1 MRSCAI
7 ELQETGTRSMHNS
20 RRRPLM
26 ILALLAALTL
36 ASCSLPM
43 TPNSPDETSVDT
55 STSMMDKDGREKMKA
70 DGVGRFDLTA
80 TSVPKESVGL
90 PLNENLV
97 AYAATDHD
105 KPMDITLELPQ
116 DTLHIKTSDFKM
128 SVDSSTSYVSVV
140 TWFEAVEGW
149 AALDEAVAAANERY
163 GFTAGKMAAWESKN
177 FMKEDEKGSQSLGMG
192 VKNGTAMYLNVYWK
206 KDSPTQ
212 VLQFD
217 ALIAPGYYTPEVQA
231 EIIEFGRAPI
241 GFRDNGE

>member
-1 MRSCAI
+1 M
-7 ELQETGTRSMHNS
+7 
-20 RRRPLM
+20 
-26 ILALLAALTL
+26 
-36 ASCSLPM
+36 
-43 TPNSPDETSVDT
+43 DT
-55 STSMMDKDGREKMKA
+55 STSMMDKAGREKLKA
-70 DGVGRFDLTA
+70 DGVGHFDLTA

-97 AYAATDHD
+97 AYASTDHD

-116 DTLHIKTSDFKM
+116 DTLNVKTSDFKM
-128 SVDSSTSYVSVV
+128 STNADTSYVSMV

-149 AALDEAVAAANERY
+149 PALEDAVAAAHERF
-163 GFTAGKMAAWESKN
+163 GFTSVDMAAWESKN
-177 FMKEDEKGSQSLGMG
+177 FMKDDEKGSQSLGMG
-192 VKNGTAMYLNVYWK
+192 VKNGTAIYLNVYWN

-241 GFRDNGE
+241 GFRDNQE

>member
-1 MRSCAI
+1 M
-7 ELQETGTRSMHNS
+7 ENS
-20 RRRPLM
+20 GQSR
-26 ILALLAALTL
+26 ALLLLTLLTALTL
-36 ASCSLPM
+36 SACSLM
-43 TPNSPDETSVDT
+43 TPMQPSTSKESSAVT
-55 STSMMDKDGREKMKA
+55 STSTMDKAGIKKIKA

-97 AYAATDHD
+97 AYAATDHG

-128 SVDSSTSYVSVV
+128 SVDSSTSYVSAV

-149 AALDEAVAAANERY
+149 PALEEAVAAANARY
-163 GFTAGKMAAWESKN
+163 GFTAGKLAAWESRN
-177 FMKEDEKGSQSLGMG
+177 FMKDDEKGSQSLGMG

-217 ALIAPGYYTPEVQA
+217 ALIALGYYTPEVQA